1 MFGFFNK
8 KDTLKAGMQAVNLLA
23 LGAATYDLLTNPQA
37 KGSELGMDMAIHALS
52 YLTLRE
58 NSDVI
63 TRFIGSGFNM
73 FRIGAIY
80 SAVNAGVSSVPLA
93 ANLADVAVH
102 LINAVVPIVTDYD
115 EEDVRPKMS

>member
-1 MFGFFNK
+1 
-8 KDTLKAGMQAVNLLA
+8 
-23 LGAATYDLLTNPQA
+23 
-37 KGSELGMDMAIHALS
+37 MAIHALS

-63 TRFIGSGFNM
+63 SRFIGSGFNM
-73 FRIGAIY
+73 FRLGAIY

-115 EEDVRPKMS
+115 DDKEEVRPKMS